1 MMKLK
6 ILELEDIEKI
16 VTDGFLKIYVNNGD
30 IGFME
35 NEEGLVIGSES
46 MEKILLANIYLMLRD
61 LCKNCHKDACQ
72 GDQSACD
79 RNDQ

>member
-1 MMKLK
+1 MK

-35 NEEGLVIGSES
+35 NEEGLVMGSKS
-46 MEKILLANIYLMLRD
+46 IEKILLANIYLMVRELYES
-61 LCKNCHKDACQ
+61 LHKEKP
-72 GDQSACD
+72 
-79 RNDQ
+79 